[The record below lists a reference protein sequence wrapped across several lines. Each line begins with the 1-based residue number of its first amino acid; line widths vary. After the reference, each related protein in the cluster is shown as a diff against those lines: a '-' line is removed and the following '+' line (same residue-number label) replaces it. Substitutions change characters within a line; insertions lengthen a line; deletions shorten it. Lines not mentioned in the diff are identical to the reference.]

1 MTSDK
6 LQRLIDYKAEAK
18 GKNTG
23 RQYSV
28 IVFMLNSYL
37 KSGFHG
43 SVQYI
48 VENKTKQTK
57 KGERPYTIDEAI
69 RESSDFI
76 FSTLKYQLVKYLG
89 VFNLMY
95 KYAISSNSN
104 VDIEE
109 VAGIDRLLLKLEYN
123 ATTEK
128 GRLASDYGVPSK
140 LLDYYE
146 NGENESDLKKLDQ
159 FELEKFIQI
168 EAIFK
173 K

>member
-1 MTSDK
+1 
-6 LQRLIDYKAEAK
+6 
-18 GKNTG
+18 
-23 RQYSV
+23 
-28 IVFMLNSYL
+28 
-37 KSGFHG
+37 
-43 SVQYI
+43 
-48 VENKTKQTK
+48 
-57 KGERPYTIDEAI
+57 
-69 RESSDFI
+69 
-76 FSTLKYQLVKYLG
+76 
-89 VFNLMY
+89 
-95 KYAISSNSN
+95 SSNSN